1 MKTNTLRF
9 ALLPLLALS
18 ALPLMP
24 SACAQGTVSLPL
36 STSYKAQYT
45 LDGSLA
51 GVIAI
56 PVGNPAQIPG
66 YGQINI
72 QVYSAAVGT
81 ASPFTAFGAGF
92 IPSAWTASSTTPLHQ
107 IIGAAGLTP
116 LTTFSLTGVAGGANA
131 EVMVV
136 GWTGDY
142 PDWNT
147 AYTAYPDHM
156 VMLAR
161 SGDILSGGAL
171 AWVNGTGNPG
181 GSPPSPPVAL
191 VTGALGYNGLV
202 FYRIPEP
209 STFAL
214 AGLGAAMLMIFR
226 RRK

>member
-1 MKTNTLRF
+1 MKTNTLKF

-18 ALPLMP
+18 ALALVP
-24 SACAQGTVSLPL
+24 SVFAQGTVSIPL
-36 STSYKAQYT
+36 SLSYEAQYS
-45 LDGSLA
+45 LDWGST
-51 GVIAI
+51 IIPI
-56 PVGNPAQIPG
+56 PVGNPAVIPG

-72 QVYSAAVGT
+72 QVYSAPVGT
-81 ASPFTAFGAGF
+81 ASPFSADNAGL
-92 IPSAWTASSTTPLHQ
+92 IPAPWIASSTTPLHQ
-107 IIGAAGLTP
+107 IIGAPGLTP

-136 GWTGDY
+136 GWTGSSA
-142 PDWNT
+142 DWNT
-147 AYTAYPDHM
+147 AWAAGNALYAWTG
-156 VMLAR
+156 
-161 SGDILSGGAL
+161 SQSSGGAL

-191 VTGALGYNGLV
+191 VTGAAGYNGLHIY
-202 FYRIPEP
+202 FAIPEP